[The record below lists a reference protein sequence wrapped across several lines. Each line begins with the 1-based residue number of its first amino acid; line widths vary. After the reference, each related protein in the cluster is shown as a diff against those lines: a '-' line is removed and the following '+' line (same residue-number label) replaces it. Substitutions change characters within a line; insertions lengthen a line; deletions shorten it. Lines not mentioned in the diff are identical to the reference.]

1 MSNRHSRLTLRSFVY
16 WIAFHLVRSVALPPI
31 VPRHDPPIRSQ
42 T

>member
-16 WIAFHLVRSVALPPI
+16 WIAFHLVRSVAFPPI
-31 VPRHDPPIRSQ
+31 GPRHAQSSPSQ